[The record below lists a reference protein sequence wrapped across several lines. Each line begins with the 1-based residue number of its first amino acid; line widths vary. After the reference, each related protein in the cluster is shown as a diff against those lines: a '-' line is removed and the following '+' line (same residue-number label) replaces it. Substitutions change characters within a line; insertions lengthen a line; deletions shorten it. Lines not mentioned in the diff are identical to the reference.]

1 MWMAGLF
8 YLMLID
14 PNSVHHFSF
23 CPLKN
28 LGFDFCP
35 GCGLGLSISKIFHFD
50 FYGSF
55 QTHPLGVPALIII
68 LNRIYVLIKSSESS
82 QHNFKSKIIMK
93 GEIT

>member
-14 PNSVHHFSF
+14 ANSIHHFTF

-28 LGFDFCP
+28 LGFNFCP

-50 FYGSF
+50 FSGSF
-55 QTHPLGVPALIII
+55 HTHPLGAVALIII
-68 LNRIYVLIKSSESS
+68 LHRIYVLIKSSISS
-82 QHNFKSKIIMK
+82 QLNFNR
-93 GEIT
+93 